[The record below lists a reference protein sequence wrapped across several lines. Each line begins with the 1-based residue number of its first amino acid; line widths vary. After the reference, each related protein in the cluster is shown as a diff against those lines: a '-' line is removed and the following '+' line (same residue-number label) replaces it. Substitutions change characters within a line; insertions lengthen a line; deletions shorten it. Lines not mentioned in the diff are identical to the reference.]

1 MKLEKLSASTARLAT
16 AGVTAAA
23 AIGVG
28 LYVNGG
34 APLEASAVQPER
46 ETKIAPGLAKVDDLA
61 LPALPRA
68 DVPEVSFPI
77 QMVALDVATDAPVA
91 AMPAE
96 EDAPILGCDI
106 HVTASQAV
114 AAMVNLDIMASC
126 LPNERVVI
134 SHAGLSFSE
143 VLDDTGALGIT
154 VPALEMDATF
164 EVSFSNGASRS
175 GATEVPSLQFY
186 DRVALQWTGESGLQI
201 HALEYGAAYGEEG
214 HVWYGNTRDLTAVIG
229 GQGGFMLRL
238 GDGLSEISQ
247 MADVYTFP
255 TGSAAADGAVELS
268 VEAEVNGSNCG
279 RQINAST
286 LQIQQGS
293 AAQTHAIDL
302 DMPDCVATGDFLVL
316 KNLLQDLTIAQK

>member
-1 MKLEKLSASTARLAT
+1 MKLENLSASTARLAT
-16 AGVTAAA
+16 AGVTAAV

-46 ETKIAPGLAKVDDLA
+46 EKIVAPGLAKVDDLA
-61 LPALPRA
+61 LPTLPRA
-68 DVPEVSFPI
+68 NLPDASFPI

-91 AMPAE
+91 AMPVE
-96 EDAPILGCDI
+96 EDTPLLGCDI
-106 HVTASQAV
+106 HVTASPAV

-126 LPNERVVI
+126 LPNERVVL
-134 SHAGLSFSE
+134 SHAGLSFTE

-154 VPALEMDATF
+154 VPALAVDAKFTVTF
-164 EVSFSNGASRS
+164 ANGAARS
-175 GATEVPSLQFY
+175 DTADVPSLQFY
-186 DRVALQWTGESGLQI
+186 DRVALQWTGDSGLQI
-201 HALEYGAAYGEEG
+201 HALEYDASYGEDG

-229 GQGGFMLRL
+229 GEGGFLLRL

-255 TGSAAADGAVELS
+255 TGSAAADGAVALS

-279 RQINAST
+279 RQISAAT
-286 LQIQQGS
+286 LQLQQGF
-293 AAQTHAIDL
+293 ATETHAFDI

-316 KNLLQDLTIAQK
+316 KNLLQDLTIAAK